1 MSKDAIG
8 GLENILREKRKRLE
22 RERSRILNENNG
34 GSLKYKSKSHLAGFV
49 IDNLLRNF
57 DEKTFNE
64 MDREDIL
71 VQKQRTE
78 EL

>member
-22 RERSRILNENNG
+22 RERSRILNENND